1 MRVEPNAGFAA
12 SQVSRH
18 HAEVRNNDSIE
29 RVPLPALPRGRHVYS
44 LQRDEDANKLTV
56 VSISS
61 EVLYFLGV
69 SYRSS
74 GCNEFISTPPY
85 SPSIRFARGAYIYA
99 YAYICTLLPSAFV
112 TFSFSH
118 KAPIRVHL
126 QAKTLPR
133 SFFSPYYFA
142 LFPLDEQPQ
151 ANQGKKSAI
160 HIPRSRF
167 IPTVTDIVEEGRNN
181 RARTDRD
188 ECGGWC
194 QGGKNIQGRTGSKKV
209 K

>member
-1 MRVEPNAGFAA
+1 M
-12 SQVSRH
+12 
-18 HAEVRNNDSIE
+18 
-29 RVPLPALPRGRHVYS
+29 PLLAFPRGRHVYS
-44 LQRDEDANKLTV
+44 LQRDGDANKLTV
-56 VSISS
+56 VSISR

-74 GCNEFISTPPY
+74 GCNEFISTPPHP
-85 SPSIRFARGAYIYA
+85 PSIRSACGAYIYA

-126 QAKTLPR
+126 QAKMLPR
-133 SFFSPYYFA
+133 PFFSPPCYFA
-142 LFPLDEQPQ
+142 LFSLGAQPQ
-151 ANQGKKSAI
+151 AKQGKKSAI
-160 HIPRSRF
+160 RTPRSRF
-167 IPTVTDIVEEGRNN
+167 IPTVTDIAEEERNN

-188 ECGGWC
+188 ECGRWC
-194 QGGKNIQGRTGSKKV
+194 QGAKNIQGRTGSKKV